1 MCEVSQVRAIE
12 KAVCFIRRDI
22 NQLGLETQ
30 HRIYANQDVTN
41 IYLARLFLGL
51 PKGWQISVSVC
62 AIGEDINSKN
72 NIEPFIDQSMRFDYT
87 QLIAHI

>member
-12 KAVCFIRRDI
+12 KAVCLIRRDI

-72 NIEPFIDQSMRFDYT
+72 HIEPFIDQSMHFDYT
-87 QLIAHI
+87 HLIAHI